1 MVTEGPKLIHK
12 TESSFSPNFLFAAEG
27 METRQREELG
37 HGHIVS
43 EREMEET
50 VICGP
55 PTMCSINSLH
65 EDGPFFHPSQHEC
78 QEHLLQAGHLTS
90 IISFNPTTILRG
102 IIISI
107 SQTGKLSSRDM
118 TRSDTAI

>member
-12 TESSFSPNFLFAAEG
+12 TESSFSPNFSFATEG

-43 EREMEET
+43 EREMEGT

-65 EDGPFFHPSQHEC
+65 EDCPFLHPSQHKC
-78 QEHLLQAGHLTS
+78 QEYLLQVGHLTW
-90 IISFNPTTILRG
+90 IISFNPPTILEV
-102 IIISI
+102 
-107 SQTGKLSSRDM
+107 LSSRFH
-118 TRSDTAI
+118 RWEN